1 MDRVNKNKVLGQNI
15 PFIFWFGP
23 WERKRER
30 MRGSKSSFYDPQ
42 SSVGRNSSSQELK
55 FIASMR
61 ATRVYQKTRGFI
73 EDPKEEIL
81 RNKRFWA

>member
-15 PFIFWFGP
+15 PFIFWFEL

-30 MRGSKSSFYDPQ
+30 RRGSKSSFYDPR
-42 SSVGRNSSSQELK
+42 SFICRNSLSQELK
-55 FIASMR
+55 FIAATR
-61 ATRVYQKTRGFI
+61 ATSVPKTRVFI